1 MISCITANN
10 MQKKKSLNYKGVGG
24 WGNVTY
30 NVQGSLGKSTM
41 Q

>member
-1 MISCITANN
+1 
-10 MQKKKSLNYKGVGG
+10 MQKKKNLYKGVGG